1 MRKAKQ
7 NIISPI
13 DSEPKD
19 FEREEPV
26 VEKPKK
32 GTKAAAENKP
42 LRLTFLKDERFL
54 KVTGLVFLLTAVF
67 MGFAFGSFIFS
78 WQYDQN
84 IAKGLSWDV
93 FLQNDPDAAE
103 NILGK
108 LGAWVAYTFM
118 YKGFGLASFAFVLIF
133 GLIGIKLITD
143 TTPLPIMK
151 TVRFSFFGVV
161 WLSVTLGFIFTDVW
175 QILGGAFGHFG
186 YLYLKTLIGTV
197 GAGFLLIFYFLV
209 FLVVVFN
216 IKFYQPKPAPVEI
229 PKTEPAEEE
238 TNQPNTALT
247 NALSINELF
256 AEEAGAEPLNPD
268 DFVLTVKEEEQPEL
282 TAEPIEEEIAPIEEA
297 TIEEEPIAPTID
309 EQPKEEE
316 NNIPIV
322 PLVAAG
328 ALASTLASALT
339 PEPTEPPSVL
349 TTDSGLVLEVQETP
363 EEDEEVMEKPEYGSI
378 DSEYDPT
385 LDFSNYQFPTLELL
399 NDYGGESKSTVEAAE
414 LQIKTKMIEDTLK
427 NYNIGIKKISAT
439 IGPTVTLYEIVPQD
453 GVRIAKIKNLEDDI
467 ALSLAA
473 LGIRI
478 IAPIPGRGTIG
489 IEVPN
494 EKPAMVSM
502 RSALSSARFQNSDM
516 DLPIAFGKTIQNE
529 VFVADLAKMPHL
541 LMAGATGQ
549 GKSVGLNAILVSL
562 LYKKHPSQ
570 IKFVLVDPKKV
581 ELSIYK
587 TIERHFLAKIP
598 GDADA
603 IITDTKLVVNTLNS
617 LCVEMDSRY
626 DLLKDA
632 QVRNL
637 KEYNAKFISR
647 RLVPTDK
654 MPHRFLPYIV
664 VVIDEV
670 ADLMMTAGKEVEMPI
685 ARLAQLARAIGI
697 HLILATQRPSVNVIT
712 GMIKANFPAR
722 VAFRVSQ
729 KIDSRTI
736 LDANGA
742 DQLIG
747 KGDMLYTVGND
758 LVRLQCAF
766 VDTPEV
772 DKIANF
778 IGNQQGKEPY
788 MLPEVKNEDN
798 GENGPAE
805 IDPRERDSLF
815 EEAAQI
821 IVQHQQGS
829 TSLLQ
834 RKLNLGYNRAGRLID
849 QLERAGIV
857 GPFKGSKARE
867 VLVSDIMQLEDKL
880 ADLRDRG

>member
-1 MRKAKQ
+1 MKKKKA
-7 NIISPI
+7 NTISSM
-13 DSEPKD
+13 DEQEPTLNNVPD
-19 FEREEPV
+19 FEAEETVKPV
-26 VEKPKK
+26 KTK
-32 GTKAAAENKP
+32 GRFALLFDE
-42 LRLTFLKDERFL
+42 RLHKTLGLILVLFSLYTLFAIFSFLFTWDEDQSLVMNLGWDMFLK
-54 KVTGLVFLLTAVF
+54 
-67 MGFAFGSFIFS
+67 S
-78 WQYDQN
+78 
-84 IAKGLSWDV
+84 
-93 FLQNDPDAAE
+93 DPDAAE

-108 LGAWVAYTFM
+108 IGAWVGYELA
-118 YKGFGLASFAFVLIF
+118 YKGFGIASILISLVF
-133 GLIGIKLITD
+133 GATGIKLLTN
-143 TTPLPIMK
+143 TEPLPIGK
-151 TVRFSFFGVV
+151 TLRYSFFGII
-161 WLSVTLGFIFTDVW
+161 WISLSLGRIFTNDW
-175 QILGGAFGHFG
+175 HILGGTFGHFG
-186 YLYLKTLIGTV
+186 YLYLKGLLGNI
-197 GAGFLLIFYFLV
+197 GAGLMLICYALV
-209 FLVVVFN
+209 FLVAVYN
-216 IKFYQPKPAPVEI
+216 IKFYTPPPPPAEKPEEPELPEELIIPPVNLVDEKPTVEI
-229 PKTEPAEEE
+229 EP
-238 TNQPNTALT
+238 
-247 NALSINELF
+247 I
-256 AEEAGAEPLNPD
+256 NPD
-268 DFVLTVKEEEQPEL
+268 DFQLKEVEPNVLIEEQIDEPEIIINL
-282 TAEPIEEEIAPIEEA
+282 P
-297 TIEEEPIAPTID
+297 EEEP
-309 EQPKEEE
+309 ELEKEED
-316 NNIPIV
+316 NSIPII
-322 PLVAAG
+322 PMVAA
-328 ALASTLASALT
+328 AVAPIIASG
-339 PEPTEPPSVL
+339 L
-349 TTDSGLVLEVQETP
+349 TTESGLVLEVQATP
-363 EEDEEVMEKPEYGSI
+363 EEEIADENPDKPEYGSL

-385 LDFSNYQFPTLELL
+385 LDFGNYEYPTIDLL
-399 NDYGGESKSTVEAAE
+399 NDYGDDKAKVENDE
-414 LQIKTKMIEDTLK
+414 LQSKTNMIVETLK
-427 NYNIGIKKISAT
+427 NYNIAIKKISAT

-494 EKPAMVSM
+494 EKPAMVAM
-502 RSALSSARFQNSDM
+502 RTVLASAKFQNAEM

-617 LCVEMDSRY
+617 LCVEMDNRY

-637 KEYNAKFISR
+637 REYNAKFISR
-647 RLVPTDK
+647 KLPPTDK
-654 MPHRFLPYIV
+654 VPHRFLPFIV

-670 ADLMMTAGKEVEMPI
+670 ADLMMTAGKEVEHPI
-685 ARLAQLARAIGI
+685 ARIAQLARAVGI
-697 HLILATQRPSVNVIT
+697 HMILATQRPSVNVIT

-722 VAFRVSQ
+722 IAFRVSQ
-729 KIDSRTI
+729 KTDSRTI

-758 LVRLQCAF
+758 MVRLQCAF

-772 DKIANF
+772 DRIANF
-778 IGNQQGKEPY
+778 IGAQKGKEPY
-788 MLPEVKNEDN
+788 LLPEVKMENEEGG
-798 GENGPAE
+798 GEDF
-805 IDPRERDSLF
+805 DPRERDSLF
-815 EEAAQI
+815 EEAAGI

-834 RKLNLGYNRAGRLID
+834 RRLNLGYNRAGRLID

-867 VLVSDIMQLEDKL
+867 VLVSDLTQLEDKL
-880 ADLRDRG
+880 KSLDKF